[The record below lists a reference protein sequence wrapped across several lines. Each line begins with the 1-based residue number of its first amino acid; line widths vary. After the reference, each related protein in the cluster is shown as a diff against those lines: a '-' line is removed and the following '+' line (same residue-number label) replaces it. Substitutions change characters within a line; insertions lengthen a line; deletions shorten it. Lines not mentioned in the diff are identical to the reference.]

1 MGRTPLFYA
10 AYYCNVFAVNYLI
23 DKGASTTLLD
33 YAGFLLH
40 RPLTRRM
47 DALQYAKSS
56 TVSATNED
64 KCKQKEKV
72 LALLCAAH
80 HRPES
85 AHCQRMNAAISR
97 VREEI
102 QIPTTARDLGACLS
116 LLSSPANCI
125 LTTSRSFFALYSEYS
140 KDDEGIHLTKP
151 HFLVKQITV
160 ASECR
165 FPHFQL
171 FEEGCA
177 LLMAYELTAT
187 SNHSDEAGSRTKEQC
202 IECFDNACKMGLTTW
217 DER

>member
-40 RPLTRRM
+40 RSLTRRM
-47 DALQYAKSS
+47 DVLQYAKSS
-56 TVSATNED
+56 TVSATNQD

-72 LALLCAAH
+72 LALLCAAR

-97 VREEI
+97 VRDEI
-102 QIPTTARDLGACLS
+102 QIPTTARDLGACLP
-116 LLSSPANCI
+116 LLSPLANCI
-125 LTTSRSFFALYSEYS
+125 LTTSRSFFALYSEYA

-187 SNHSDEAGSRTKEQC
+187 SSQSEEAGNRTKEQC
-202 IECFDNACKMGLTTW
+202 VECFDNACKVGLTTR

>member
-56 TVSATNED
+56 TVSATNQD

-80 HRPES
+80 HRRES

-187 SNHSDEAGSRTKEQC
+187 SNHSDEAGSCTKEQC
-202 IECFDNACKMGLTTW
+202 IECFDNACKVGLTTRS
-217 DER
+217 ER

>member
-80 HRPES
+80 HRP
-85 AHCQRMNAAISR
+85 
-97 VREEI
+97 
-102 QIPTTARDLGACLS
+102 
-116 LLSSPANCI
+116 
-125 LTTSRSFFALYSEYS
+125 
-140 KDDEGIHLTKP
+140 
-151 HFLVKQITV
+151 
-160 ASECR
+160 
-165 FPHFQL
+165 
-171 FEEGCA
+171 
-177 LLMAYELTAT
+177 
-187 SNHSDEAGSRTKEQC
+187 
-202 IECFDNACKMGLTTW
+202 
-217 DER
+217 

>member
-47 DALQYAKSS
+47 DVLQYAKSS
-56 TVSATNED
+56 TVSATNQD
-64 KCKQKEKV
+64 KCQQKEKV
-72 LALLCAAH
+72 LELLCAAH

-85 AHCQRMNAAISR
+85 THCQRMNAAISR

-102 QIPTTARDLGACLS
+102 QIPTTARVLGACLS
-116 LLSSPANCI
+116 LFSPLANCI
-125 LTTSRSFFALYSEYS
+125 LTTSRSFFALYSEYA

-187 SNHSDEAGSRTKEQC
+187 SSQSDEAGSRTKEQC
-202 IECFDNACKMGLTTW
+202 IACFENACKVGLTMQS
-217 DER
+217 ER